1 MTTPLERRPGNDFRF
16 ALAAI
21 LLAIGL
27 LGHLLA
33 AVVEGGHAI
42 HYRHHIFGF
51 VMLAV
56 ISGIV
61 FAVLARFF
69 WRGRHDV
76 TLLIVGAL
84 QAFLGLLIYAMFSR
98 G

>member
-1 MTTPLERRPGNDFRF
+1 MSPEPHSSRRVRIWLGV
-16 ALAAI
+16 I

-33 AVVEGGHAI
+33 ANAEGGHAI

-51 VMLAV
+51 FLLTA
-56 ISGIV
+56 ITGIV
-61 FAVLARFF
+61 IGVLGRYF
-69 WRGRHDV
+69 WKGRHDI

-84 QAFLGLLIYAMFSR
+84 QTILGLLVYVSFSN
-98 G
+98 